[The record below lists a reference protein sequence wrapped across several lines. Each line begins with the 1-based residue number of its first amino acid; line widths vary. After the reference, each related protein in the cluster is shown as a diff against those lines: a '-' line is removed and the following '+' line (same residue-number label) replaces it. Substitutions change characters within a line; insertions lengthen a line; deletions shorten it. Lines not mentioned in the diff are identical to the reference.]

1 MASSG
6 YAMGNTVRDSVGVE
20 NENGKQVILH
30 KVATKENY
38 YSIGRIYSVHP
49 KDIMNKNGSQSLKP
63 GSIIKVPTDR
73 AFQEEIVRSSKQQVV
88 AHSAGFIEYKVG
100 SKETLFAIAKRFN
113 TKVDA
118 IKQDNNLSS
127 NALSIGQLLKI
138 RQGSMANPVASAIG
152 EQVSKK
158 VNTIP
163 SVDSLPQ
170 NTRKDTTDS
179 AAADNVR
186 VNANRYGVT
195 QRTEKGVA
203 VWIDDENL
211 DAHKMLALHRTAPV
225 GTVVRIVNPMTGKS
239 AYAKVV
245 GKFTENET
253 TRDVIIVMTKATS
266 DLLGALDKRFQV
278 TIEYGMP
285 NE

>member
-73 AFQEEIVRSSKQQVV
+73 AFQEEIVRSSKQQAV